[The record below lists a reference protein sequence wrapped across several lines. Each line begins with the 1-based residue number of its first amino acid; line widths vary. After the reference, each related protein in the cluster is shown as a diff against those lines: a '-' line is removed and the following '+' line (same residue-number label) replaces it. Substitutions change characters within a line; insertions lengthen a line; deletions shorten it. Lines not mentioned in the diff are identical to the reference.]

1 LRPVSKIQAM
11 RMFKGFRLTFILFAA
26 LHAGLAESAQ
36 EEAQV
41 DAGPGGFSLE
51 SANGEWSLRLRGL
64 VQVDGRYFA
73 DDSAPDDDNEWL
85 LRRVRPV
92 LEGRFGERVSF
103 RITPDFG
110 GGDSQLIDAWIETKL
125 HAGLTLRAGKFKPP
139 VGLERLQSGSD
150 LRIVERSV
158 VTELLPNRDIGVQL
172 SGGSL
177 RLSWA
182 AGIFNGVNDGRSA
195 DQDDDG
201 QPDLAVRLFSEP
213 LDTDSDTKLGIG
225 IGASF
230 GSTDGSIGAP
240 LLSGYR
246 SPGQNTVFDY
256 RNGADGAFADGKRLR
271 VSPQFYLY
279 RRSLGLLGEW
289 ASVRQDVRRAT
300 AGLDRLATLNHEA
313 WQITAEW
320 YVTGEAAGYRDA
332 GDMGS
337 VQLVARFS
345 QLEVD
350 QDSFVGGALSFADS
364 ATGVS
369 RMQSQA
375 LGINWSPVT
384 GVKAS
389 LAIHHSTFRGGATG
403 GDRPDE
409 DVIFLRLQ
417 HAF

>member
-1 LRPVSKIQAM
+1 MSKA
-11 RMFKGFRLTFILFAA
+11 FRLTSILFAL
-26 LHAGLAESAQ
+26 LHGGFAANAQ
-36 EEAQV
+36 EEPRI
-41 DAGPGGFSLE
+41 DAGPSGFSLG
-51 SANGEWSLRLRGL
+51 SADDEWSLRLRGL
-64 VQVDGRYFA
+64 VQVDGRYFT
-73 DDSAPDDDNEWL
+73 DGSAPDDDNEWI
-85 LRRVRPV
+85 LRRVRPT
-92 LEGRFGERVSF
+92 LEGRLGERVSF

-177 RLSWA
+177 RLSWG

-256 RNGADGAFADGKRLR
+256 RSGADGAFADGKRLR

-279 RRSLGLLGEW
+279 RGSLGLLGEW
-289 ASVRQDVRRAT
+289 ASVRQDIRRVT
-300 AGLDRLATLNHEA
+300 AGVDRSATLDHEA
-313 WQITAEW
+313 WQMTAEW

-332 GDMGS
+332 GGTGG
-337 VQLVARFS
+337 VQLVARLS
-345 QLEVD
+345 RLEID
-350 QDSFVGGALSFADS
+350 QDSFVGGALSFANS
-364 ATGVS
+364 ATGAS
-369 RMQSQA
+369 RMQTQA
-375 LGINWSPVT
+375 LGINWFPVT

-389 LAIHHSTFRGGATG
+389 LAIHHSTFRGGASN

-417 HAF
+417 HSF